1 MVKIA
6 ENAGFGLDKID
17 SNWQA
22 YNHTEPIYDIEF
34 DSVMVSLKTAAAKT
48 EPTQVSQADMDIIA
62 ALGTITEVLEKGSEV
77 TLAYLRKNY
86 GVFTGYLRGKYGV
99 NTDYLRDKFN
109 ERFVWELLLVDLF
122 PGITQQQLG
131 DILDTS
137 LSSVEKDMR
146 KLRKENII
154 DREGSDKTGKWIIQ
168 KKQ

>member
-1 MVKIA
+1 
-6 ENAGFGLDKID
+6 
-17 SNWQA
+17 
-22 YNHTEPIYDIEF
+22 
-34 DSVMVSLKTAAAKT
+34 MVSLKTAAAKT